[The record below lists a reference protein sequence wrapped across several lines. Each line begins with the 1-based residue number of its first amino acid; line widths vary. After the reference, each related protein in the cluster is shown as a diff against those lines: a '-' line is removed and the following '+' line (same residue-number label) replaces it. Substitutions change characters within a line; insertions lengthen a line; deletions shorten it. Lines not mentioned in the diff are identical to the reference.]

1 MKETKQFDDQSV
13 YEHCVSVKDHLI
25 KVLDAL
31 DSKKLDYKLPSW
43 FKYSDL
49 IKDKLLSRDILFEY
63 VLWHDIGKP
72 FCIEVIDGIRHFPNH
87 AKVSYEIYN
96 QVFDNKIVAELIV
109 HDMDIH
115 IIKEKD
121 IQSFIQ
127 NEYCLSLLVVG
138 FAEIIANSK
147 FFGGE
152 DSISYK
158 MKFKQIDRRG
168 SSICN
173 KMFNIKI

>member
-1 MKETKQFDDQSV
+1 MKETKQFDNQSV
-13 YEHCVSVKDHLI
+13 YEHCISVKENLI

-31 DSKKLDYKLPSW
+31 DSKQFDYKLPSW
-43 FKYSDL
+43 FKYSEL
-49 IKDKLLSRDILFEY
+49 IKPKLLPKEILYEY

-72 FCIEVIDGIRHFPNH
+72 YCIQIIDDTKHFPNH
-87 AKVSYEIYN
+87 AKISYDIYN
-96 QVFDNKIVAELIV
+96 QVFDNKIVAELIL

-121 IQSFIQ
+121 INQFIQ

-138 FAEIIANSK
+138 FAEIIANSE

-152 DSISYK
+152 ESTSYK
-158 MKFKQIDRRG
+158 MK
-168 SSICN
+168 
-173 KMFNIKI
+173 